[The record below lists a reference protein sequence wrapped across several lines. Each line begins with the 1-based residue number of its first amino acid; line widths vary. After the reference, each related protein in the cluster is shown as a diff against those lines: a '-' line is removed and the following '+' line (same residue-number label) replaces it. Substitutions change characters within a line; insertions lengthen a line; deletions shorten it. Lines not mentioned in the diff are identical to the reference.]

1 MRFSFSQQGAVN
13 VVQIEGAMT
22 TAELKPL
29 TDALQ
34 SKVERG
40 QPKMLMDLVA
50 VPTVDSATLEMLVET
65 QESCRRRGGVLKL
78 TGLNPLCR
86 EVLSVTGLERRF
98 EFFDNQLTA
107 LGSFAT

>member
-1 MRFSFSQQGAVN
+1 M
-13 VVQIEGAMT
+13 VQVEGAMT

-29 TDALQ
+29 ADALKG
-34 SKVERG
+34 KVELG
-40 QPKMLMDLVA
+40 QPKLLMDLVA
-50 VPTVDSATLEMLVET
+50 VPTVDSATLEMLIET
-65 QESCRRRGGVLKL
+65 QETCRRRGGVLKL

-86 EVLSVTGLERRF
+86 EVLAVTGLERRF

>member
-1 MRFSFSQQGAVN
+1 MRFSFSKQGAVN
-13 VVQIEGAMT
+13 VVQVEGAMT

-29 TDALQ
+29 ADALKG
-34 SKVERG
+34 KVELG
-40 QPKMLMDLVA
+40 QPKLLMDLVA
-50 VPTVDSATLEMLVET
+50 VPTVDSATLEMLIET
-65 QESCRRRGGVLKL
+65 QETCRLRGGVLKL

-86 EVLSVTGLERRF
+86 EVLAVTGLERRF